1 MLRSGC
7 LGMKDMFYVGNT
19 LSIDVFIRTNS
30 EHRRQ
35 LLQVYCFPVKTKGYT
50 WVCVCLCVHSINRGL
65 LKLMKSLSG
74 IVIQ

>member
-1 MLRSGC
+1 MVYSSC

-30 EHRRQ
+30 ECRRL
-35 LLQVYCFPVKTKGYT
+35 LLQVYFFPVKTKGYI
-50 WVCVCLCVHSINRGL
+50 WVCVCLCMYSINRGL